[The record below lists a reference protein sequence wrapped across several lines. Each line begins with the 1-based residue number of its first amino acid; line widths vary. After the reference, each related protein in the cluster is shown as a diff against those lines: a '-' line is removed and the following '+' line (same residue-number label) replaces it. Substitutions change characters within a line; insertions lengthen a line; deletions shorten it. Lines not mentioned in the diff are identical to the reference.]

1 MVAKGTHKGRVAD
14 WCDRCGRKGH
24 ERLRC
29 DAHLSRTKC
38 FKCGEVGHISLKC
51 RKGANVSKGSLGE
64 KSKGSGERSKGS
76 GLTSSQ
82 HRKEK
87 EKVVRREK
95 CTPSLTKSPLP
106 GGVVMWRND
115 FLLPHHN
122 AILVSRLVKILNPLS
137 WYWQGCYQFRQV
149 ICVNLS
155 PARI

>member
-29 DAHLSRTKC
+29 DAHLSGPKC

-82 HRKEK
+82 HPNGKGK
-87 EKVVRREK
+87 GK
-95 CTPSLTKSPLP
+95 
-106 GGVVMWRND
+106 M
-115 FLLPHHN
+115 F
-122 AILVSRLVKILNPLS
+122 AI
-137 WYWQGCYQFRQV
+137 FDE
-149 ICVNLS
+149 
-155 PARI
+155 